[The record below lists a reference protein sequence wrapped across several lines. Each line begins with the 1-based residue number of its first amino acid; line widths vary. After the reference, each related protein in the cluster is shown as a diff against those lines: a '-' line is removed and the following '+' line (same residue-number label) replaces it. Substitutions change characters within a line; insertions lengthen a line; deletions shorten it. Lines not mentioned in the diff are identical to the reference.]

1 MYDELVQVEARSTG
15 QLLAELREQMEP
27 EEKARFDRQVE
38 AEQQKLIAIAQDHIE
53 LQALP
58 IGNPD
63 AVPKPQFRKKKTH
76 GLANARGLTGA
87 EVAALELKTRE
98 ELARTRAAVTPEA
111 EAIGVLVQDTPPR
124 PDDEFQGGPSA
135 ALAIRSPEGP
145 PRAPPTQSPITVDPV
160 TFRLSQEDPYAP
172 PASTA
177 PPRLA
182 ESEGRP
188 KRKRAPTRGRYRDA
202 VAEE

>member
-1 MYDELVQVEARSTG
+1 VYNELVQVKARSTE

-38 AEQQKLIAIAQDHIE
+38 AEQQKLIFIAQDHIE

-87 EVAALELKTRE
+87 EVAALELKARE
-98 ELARTRAAVTPEA
+98 ELARARAAVTPEA
-111 EAIGVLVQDTPPR
+111 EVIGILVQDTPPR
-124 PDDEFQGGPSA
+124 PGGEFQGCPSVARQQPRPRGPSG
-135 ALAIRSPEGP
+135 L
-145 PRAPPTQSPITVDPV
+145 
-160 TFRLSQEDPYAP
+160 
-172 PASTA
+172 
-177 PPRLA
+177 
-182 ESEGRP
+182 
-188 KRKRAPTRGRYRDA
+188 
-202 VAEE
+202 